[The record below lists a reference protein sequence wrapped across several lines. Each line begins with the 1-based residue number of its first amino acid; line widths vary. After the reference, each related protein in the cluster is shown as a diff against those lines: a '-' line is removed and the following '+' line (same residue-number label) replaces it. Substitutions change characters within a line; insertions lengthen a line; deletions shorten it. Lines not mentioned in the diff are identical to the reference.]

1 LTLDNRPTR
10 GTPRG
15 RPWRRSR
22 SERFPP
28 LLEIVLPSTTWRVP
42 VTMIAVAFALIVT
55 GTVSAALG
63 GAPRAPAVLRNV
75 GVGLLT
81 MGITFGTGVL
91 VGAIL

>member
-1 LTLDNRPTR
+1 
-10 GTPRG
+10 
-15 RPWRRSR
+15 
-22 SERFPP
+22 
-28 LLEIVLPSTTWRVP
+28 
-42 VTMIAVAFALIVT
+42 MIAVAFALIVT